1 MMTMLNT
8 EFHNFLTRVTS
19 MKDDDKNLT
28 ARRSLLNGIGMAA
41 IAGVALGSTR
51 ATAQETA
58 TRVQPP
64 RHELDAWMDAIPGN
78 HRVFIDTDNM
88 AGGTNA
94 LRYSSNIINA
104 HIDAYGGSEAEMAMI
119 ICYRHAA
126 TSLGF
131 NDAIWAKYGG
141 TFVSFGRPPGE
152 QVEAPVKNP
161 QTAGITAA
169 AERGIHFAICNS
181 ASTLLAS
188 IIARQS
194 GQEAAAVLAELVA
207 NTIPNGHMVPA
218 GVMAITRAQE
228 HGYSFMYSAA

>member
-1 MMTMLNT
+1 
-8 EFHNFLTRVTS
+8 

-41 IAGVALGSTR
+41 IAGVALGSAPASAQDKSAR
-51 ATAQETA
+51 AEP
-58 TRVQPP
+58 R
-64 RHELDAWMDAIPGN
+64 RHELDAWMDAIPGE
-78 HRVFIDTDNM
+78 HRVFIDTDNV

-94 LRYSSNIINA
+94 LRYATNIINA
-104 HIDAYGGSEAEMAMI
+104 HINAYGGSEAEMAMI

-131 NDAIWAKYGG
+131 NDAIWAKYGS

-152 QVEAPVKNP
+152 QVEAPVTNP
-161 QTAGITAA
+161 QAAAITAA
-169 AERGIHFAICNS
+169 AGRGIHFAICNS
-181 ASTLLAS
+181 ASTLLGG
-188 IIARQS
+188 IIARET

-218 GVMAITRAQE
+218 GVIALTRAQE